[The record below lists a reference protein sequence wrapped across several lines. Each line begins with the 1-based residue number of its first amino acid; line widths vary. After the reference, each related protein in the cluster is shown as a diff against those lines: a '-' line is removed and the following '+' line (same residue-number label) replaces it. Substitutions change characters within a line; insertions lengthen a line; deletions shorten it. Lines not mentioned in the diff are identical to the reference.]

1 MDRLFIGSGAALG
14 FLAVAM
20 GAFAAH
26 ALKTRVSP
34 SDLENFKTAA
44 HYQIVHALALVAVGI
59 LWRSQPSVWLAR
71 SGAAFLIGTVIFSG
85 TLYALVLLQQRFLGA
100 VTPIGGVALL
110 VGWALLLVAAL
121 KS

>member
-1 MDRLFIGSGAALG
+1 MDRLFISAGSILG
-14 FLAVAM
+14 FLAVAL

-26 ALKTRVSP
+26 ALKEKVSP
-34 SDLENFKTAA
+34 SDLESFKTAA
-44 HYQIVHALALVAVGI
+44 HYQIVHALALIAVGL

-71 SGAAFLIGTVIFSG
+71 AGGAFFIGTLIFSG

-110 VGWALLLVAAL
+110 LGWAMLAYSAL
-121 KS
+121 KA